1 MAKARP
7 EAPDAEVNLYVDER
21 ARTVRDYEAKDA
33 GFTYIWKSGHKSEDA
48 LRNAGFEIVKED
60 GEVVM
65 NGKSKLCRVPKPTF
79 RKRFD
84 AQQADSLKKA
94 EAVVGKDDSYEVKR
108 SLQQF
113 RSPKKFVKKE

>member
-65 NGKSKLCRVPKPTF
+65 NGKSKLCRVPKPAF